1 MNNELPILVLPDE
14 LKCSSYLGE
23 TNGFSLISNSGA
35 LQLWI
40 GNNVPDNVSEIIYV
54 FDSQN
59 LSNLISAYDYMDK
72 FISLNSSTGTFSIF
86 PSFHGYGEIDWLSW
100 FYYAFRIE
108 ESQFSN
114 CNETNF
120 VNFAYPFEHTLML
133 NASANTSG
141 NCLTSILIPSANPSC
156 LLPSLPILYILSIN
170 YIGSSPVKA
179 LSTIYDKNY
188 ELFEFSE
195 EDSKYWGN
203 FLLYGNLI
211 NFVIPPNGT
220 LKIEYEALEST
231 TNITGNEFQDYVSGI
246 VQSSNY
252 PINASIQAT
261 PQIITKCTK
270 GVAKITIK
278 IIYVEIPVDGYL
290 IINSQNQSISYQAG
304 NITNETIVFNSNVI
318 NLYYYLGANQN
329 STGIVFR
336 RRI

>member
-14 LKCSSYLGE
+14 LKCSSDLGE
-23 TNGFSLISNSGA
+23 TNGFRLISNFGA

-40 GNNVPDNVSEIIYV
+40 GNNLPDNASEIIYV

-114 CNETNF
+114 CNDTNF
-120 VNFAYPFEHTLML
+120 VNFAFLRQNLML
-133 NASANTSG
+133 NASANTLG
-141 NCLTSILIPSANPSC
+141 NCLTSILIPSASPSY
-156 LLPSLPILYILSIN
+156 LLPSLPILYISSIN
-170 YIGSSPVKA
+170 YTGSSPVKA
-179 LSTIYDKNY
+179 LSTIYNKSY

-220 LKIEYEALEST
+220 LKIKYKALEST
-231 TNITGNEFQDYVSGI
+231 MNITENDFQDYGYGI

-252 PINASIQAT
+252 PINTSTQTT

-270 GVAKITIK
+270 GVAQITIK
-278 IIYVEIPVDGYL
+278 IINVEIPVGVYL
-290 IINSQNQSISYQAG
+290 IINGQNQYQVG
-304 NITNETIVFNSNVI
+304 IITNETIVFNSDTI
-318 NLYYYLGANQN
+318 NLYYFLGANQN
-329 STGIVFR
+329 STGIIFR